1 MAIIKF
7 TTGQTAAFDLS
18 QIKVMKC
25 GKLVAPFGLVQMR
38 ECEIVEYI
46 K

>member
-7 TTGQTAAFDLS
+7 TTRQTAAFDLS
-18 QIKVMKC
+18 QIKVMKF
-25 GKLVAPFGLVQMR
+25 GKLCAPFSLVKMR
-38 ECEIVEYI
+38 EVEIVEYI

>member
-1 MAIIKF
+1 MAIIKLKSGEIR
-7 TTGQTAAFDLS
+7 TLRIE
-18 QIKVMKC
+18 QIKVMQC
-25 GKLVAPFGLVQMR
+25 GKLCAPFGMVQMR

>member
-25 GKLVAPFGLVQMR
+25 GKLCAPFGLAAMR
-38 ECEIVEYI
+38 ECEIIEYV